1 MALFAAKLRDVE
13 HQLLQATQIVQL
25 HVTLTESSFKHHHDD
40 ALANSEISS
49 LVDSVER
56 ALHNLQTTTRQFVNI
71 FHEHLESR
79 SVDTDDETETEDEAE
94 DVDNEFI
101 GDGGSKPAVEAAGIA
116 LKTTICDL
124 SQDTNVLLIEQAQ
137 SSEEKDDVEKVDIL
151 DTHEDAAAHAGTS
164 AYSEPQCSQISR
176 NNKGSLTVYLEAGK
190 ALKTVIDRIPD
201 SESGG
206 NTFERLDAPTIRTWA
221 HAVQINFKMA
231 NSRFLKRLISG
242 SIHRNV
248 ARSFME
254 ASKLAVALFTSGMRV
269 KFNRCSIVDAIV
281 AYDSIYTTAAGS
293 VVAQELQPI
302 LDCRNTLV
310 AYTDDRFSTF
320 LEATAVSTTKM
331 ASKAMKA
338 RQLKKKLVVTAE
350 KLVSAYRYIM
360 IRREVDHIDPWG
372 EEQWTSLDIL
382 GQNLAKMTSH
392 LKTQKLPGWVK
403 DLSTVLDAFEKV
415 YPTRTPK
422 ALAELCKGTN
432 TNRKLVENE
441 DQSQILT
448 PSSQDDNELLSPEV
462 GSISGETRGL
472 KRARTDEPDESLSS
486 KRPANV
492 TTQCGRSVDIDAS
505 MWTEVKSCF
514 DEIQQLSASLE
525 PGKKVHPSSKA
536 AKDIRGMLHKVI
548 ELSKN
553 FSNCITQD
561 DDCVAAYTEAVEIL
575 VELIWRCPCGY
586 LSRITLK
593 SLLNQLSGVVE
604 SDSGFRS
611 SYERLQTYWDD
622 YYADP
627 FRTMRFHVQTT
638 EKENPT
644 LDSKQL
650 ETPLLLLLG
659 QFHETCALCLPELKL
674 DTPSYRI
681 QEMRSSILEIAGMLN
696 IWLNQILES
705 GHQMPKIQNLQNVL
719 AMLARIESRI
729 PESIPPALMKNVKK
743 MMQ

>member
-25 HVTLTESSFKHHHDD
+25 HATLTESSFKHHHDD

-56 ALHNLQTTTRQFVNI
+56 ALHNLQTTTRQFVSI

-137 SSEEKDDVEKVDIL
+137 SSEENDDVEKVNTL

-206 NTFERLDAPTIRTWA
+206 DTFERLDAPTIRTWA

-422 ALAELCKGTN
+422 ALAE
-432 TNRKLVENE
+432 
-441 DQSQILT
+441 
-448 PSSQDDNELLSPEV
+448 
-462 GSISGETRGL
+462 
-472 KRARTDEPDESLSS
+472 ARTDEPDESLSS

-729 PESIPPALMKNVKK
+729 PESIPPALMK
-743 MMQ
+743 